1 MVRVIEEKF
10 GKLLCSRNPESLC
23 DFFFFTYDV
32 FTREYFV
39 QLHVQLDKYYVEC
52 VKCGLFPYSGR
63 AQIGREKASSQQ
75 WALLR
80 RVFYSHA
87 KLRAGSQNAENVLR
101 TETFATHANGSYTT
115 LYPNAISSVFSLI

>member
-23 DFFFFTYDV
+23 DFFFTYDV

-52 VKCGLFPYSGR
+52 VKCGR
-63 AQIGREKASSQQ
+63 AFFRILAARKLVEKNIVEAVGLASSSF
-75 WALLR
+75 LLSR
-80 RVFYSHA
+80 
-87 KLRAGSQNAENVLR
+87 
-101 TETFATHANGSYTT
+101 
-115 LYPNAISSVFSLI
+115 